1 MGRIGIVHPTD
12 FARDFSD
19 SGATALQTFLKHA
32 LLVVFGVLVGVTA
45 GELILR
51 AIGFGQLTPRMSFGV
66 RAKQALEGG
75 YLTPDPT
82 LFWKA
87 RRDVRRRSQ
96 RAAHVVHPDIGIAPR
111 GMRKRLV
118 VLGDSCSRLVSS
130 GLPYPAFLQAEL
142 GKDGWEILNASV
154 AGYSSYQGL
163 LWLRL
168 QLLDADPDVV
178 VVYFGWNDHWR
189 TPGRTDRQ
197 YERSIQP
204 SRLRLL
210 GLLSRRPDPPPF
222 RVPLEEY
229 RENLQ
234 SIIDE
239 VSRTGGRVVL
249 VAAPYRFSEKNEQR
263 YVANAYLL
271 PDDEAVSLHRSYLD
285 VVREFIGREGV
296 TVLGADAVFSALSD
310 TPSLFRD
317 DGIHFTNEG
326 HRVMAAL
333 LAEQILS
340 GAGLEGTAAP
350 ELLEAARRSL
360 AQPISLQPTS
370 G

>member
-1 MGRIGIVHPTD
+1 VI
-12 FARDFSD
+12 
-19 SGATALQTFLKHA
+19 ALQTLLKNA
-32 LLVVFGVLVGVTA
+32 LLVVFGVLVAASA

-51 AIGFGQLTPRMSFGV
+51 VIGFGQLTPQMSFGV

-75 YLTPDPT
+75 YLVPDPT
-82 LFWKA
+82 LFWKS
-87 RRDVRRRSQ
+87 RRDVRRRFQ
-96 RAAHVVHPDIGIAPR
+96 RAAHIVHPDIPIAPR
-111 GMRKRLV
+111 EMRKRLV

-130 GLPYPAFLQAEL
+130 GLPYSAFLQAEL
-142 GKDGWEILNASV
+142 GTDGWEILNASV

-204 SRLRLL
+204 GRLRLL

-234 SIIDE
+234 SMVDE
-239 VSRTGGRVVL
+239 VGRGGGRVVL
-249 VAAPYRFSEKNEQR
+249 VAAPFRFSEINKQR

-271 PDDEAVSLHRSYLD
+271 PDDDAVSLHRSYLG

-296 TVLGADAVFSALSD
+296 TVLGADAIFATMSD
-310 TPSLFRD
+310 TPPLFRD

-333 LAEQILS
+333 LAEQIRS
-340 GAGLEGTAAP
+340 GAGLEGAAAP
-350 ELLEAARRSL
+350 DLLEAARRSL
-360 AQPISLQPTS
+360 THPIALQPAS